1 MNILKEF
8 IRPYKKEFIVGPI
21 FKIIEAIL
29 ELLLPAIMVL
39 IIDKGVNNKD
49 VDYVIKMGALMIAMS
64 ILGFGSSLVC
74 QHYAAKASQGFGTNL
89 RDKLFLHILLLSNA
103 EVDKLG
109 KASLINRITN
119 DINQLQ
125 IAVAMFI
132 RLVIRAPFICIGAI
146 FMSMLLDLK
155 LSLIL
160 IVSTPIFGIII
171 YIIINKTSPLYTTYQ
186 RKLDKLGKV
195 ISDNLTGIRV
205 IRAFAKVNI
214 EKVKFNDANDEL
226 TNTIIKVG
234 KISALLNPLTTLG
247 MNVAIVIILWIGGA
261 RINAGNLS
269 QGEIIAFVNYIM
281 QVLLALIVV
290 SNLVI
295 IFTKANTSAKRV
307 IEVINTKSSITEDA
321 VEDVNENSEAPI
333 IEFKD
338 VSFGYNETG
347 NLALRNVNLKINRG
361 ETIGIIGGTG
371 SGKSTFVNLMV
382 RLYDVK
388 NGEIKIEG
396 KNIKKYKLKNLREK
410 IAFVPQKSVLFSGN
424 IYDNVKFGNKNASL
438 VDIKMASEVAQID
451 EFINN
456 LPEGYNSEVNKEGR
470 NFSGGQKQRLTIA
483 RAIACESKILVLDD
497 SSSAL
502 DFLTDYT
509 LRKSIKE
516 KKKDITLILISQRIS
531 SINSSD
537 RIIVFDNG
545 EVVGFDTHDNLL
557 KDCNIYK
564 EIYSSQLLVK
574 EDKI

>member
-1 MNILKEF
+1 MNVLKEF
-8 IRPYKKEFIVGPI
+8 IRPYKKECIVGPI
-21 FKIIEAIL
+21 FKLIEAIL

-39 IIDKGVNNKD
+39 VIDNGIKSKD
-49 VDYVIKMGALMIAMS
+49 IDYVIKMGVLMLAMS

-74 QHYAAKASQGFGTNL
+74 QHYAARASQGFGTNL
-89 RDKLFLHILLLSNA
+89 REKLFLHILQLSSA

-146 FMSMLLDLK
+146 FMSMLLDFK

-160 IVSTPIFGIII
+160 IVSTPIFGIVI
-171 YIIINKTSPLYTTYQ
+171 YFIINKTSPLYTIYQ
-186 RKLDKLGKV
+186 SKLDKLGRT

-205 IRAFAKVNI
+205 IRAFAKVDL
-214 EKVKFNDANDEL
+214 EKVKFDDANDEL

-234 KISALLNPLTTLG
+234 RISILLNPLTTFG
-247 MNVAIVIILWIGGA
+247 MNIAVIIILWIGGI
-261 RINAGNLS
+261 RINAGDIT

-295 IFTKANTSAKRV
+295 IFTKANSSAKRV
-307 IEVINTKSSITEDA
+307 IEVINTTPSITSENIEE
-321 VEDVNENSEAPI
+321 VIENSESPVV
-333 IEFKD
+333 EFED
-338 VSFGYNETG
+338 VSFRYSEAG
-347 NLALRNVNLKINRG
+347 NLALKNITLNINQG

-371 SGKSTFVNLMV
+371 SGKSTFVNLIA
-382 RLYDVK
+382 RLYDAS
-388 NGEIKIEG
+388 NGEIRIDG
-396 KNIKKYKLKNLREK
+396 KNIKKYNLKELREK
-410 IAFVPQKSVLFSGN
+410 VVFVPQKSVLFSGSILTN
-424 IYDNVKFGNKNASL
+424 IQLGNKKAAIE
-438 VDIKMASEVAQID
+438 DIKRSSRIAQIE
-451 EFINN
+451 EFIDN
-456 LPEGYNSEVNKEGR
+456 LPEGYNSEVNMEGR
-470 NFSGGQKQRLTIA
+470 NFSGGQKQRLSIA
-483 RAIACESKILVLDD
+483 RAMARNSKILVLDD

-516 KKKDITLILISQRIS
+516 EKKDVTLIVISQRIS
-531 SINSSD
+531 SVKNSD

-545 EVVGFDTHDNLL
+545 EIVGVDTHKNLL
-557 KDCNIYK
+557 MNCNVYK
-564 EIYSSQLLVK
+564 EIYSSQHLAK
-574 EDKI
+574 GEKI